1 MSLTTSFPKAMA
13 DAGTVAVLLPAATY
27 FIKEQ
32 ARPPVALFRE
42 HRVPMAL
49 ATNCNPGK
57 KCPPDVL
64 GT

>member
-1 MSLTTSFPKAMA
+1 MA

-57 KCPPDVL
+57 KCLPDVL

>member
-1 MSLTTSFPKAMA
+1 MIFSDHLYSKAMA
-13 DAGTVAVLLPAATY
+13 DAGTVAVLLPASTY

-42 HRVPMAL
+42 HRVPIAL

-57 KCPPDVL
+57 KCPPDV
-64 GT
+64 